1 METELSETD
10 LMPLP
15 PPVPCSVVVL
25 GARPTIVDPPA
36 RKIRARKRHET
47 PIAGTL
53 RPIAG
58 TLRPIAVALRPTPVQ
73 GVPIVRSSWDTRATQ
88 EIPVGLLKQLRE
100 DCK

>member
-15 PPVPCSVVVL
+15 PPVPCSEVVL

-53 RPIAG
+53 R
-58 TLRPIAVALRPTPVQ
+58 LTPVATSAYREPRENR
-73 GVPIVRSSWDTRATQ
+73 VTQ

-100 DCK
+100 ECRR